1 LEEGEKISKGAIYTT
16 NGFNA
21 LLNRGYKSSPD
32 YTVPSRYKIGAGTT
46 TPAITDTDLGIPITG
61 WYAAGD
67 YKNFVAGYPTFDTA
81 NKKVTVQAFI
91 ASTEANGNSISEIGC
106 FNTDASPV
114 MSDHI
119 VFTSITKT
127 SAVQVF
133 ITTTYR
139 RV

>member
-1 LEEGEKISKGAIYTT
+1 MANGAIYSKS
-16 NGFNA
+16 GFNA
-21 LLNRGYKSSPD
+21 LLNRGYKSTPD
-32 YTVPSRYKIGAGTT
+32 NTIPSRFKIGISTT
-46 TPAITDTDLGIPITG
+46 TPATTDTDLGTPITG
-61 WYAAGD
+61 WYGGGD
-67 YKNFVAGYPTFDTA
+67 YKNFVAGYPTFDTT
-81 NKKVTVQAFI
+81 NQKVTVQAFI